1 VADPVGLRSTEPPVD
16 LRSTEPP
23 VDLRSTE
30 PLVDLRSDTVTKP
43 TAGMRA
49 AMVAAEVGDDV
60 FGDDPTVIALEAE
73 VAALF
78 GHEAALFAPSGSM
91 ANQIALSL
99 VVPRAGELLAG
110 ADAHVVSYE
119 LGAAAALAGISTR
132 TWPAVGASLA
142 VQQIA
147 AMIRPAGY
155 PSVPTRAIAVEQTHN
170 LGGGTVTDLQTL
182 RALRSAADEAGVLLH
197 CDGAR
202 IWHAHVADGVPLAA
216 YGRLFDTL
224 SVCLSKGLGAPIGS
238 LVVASAA
245 RIAEARVIRK
255 RLGGGMRQVGIL
267 AAAGRWALRHHIE
280 RLADDHARA
289 HRLATALEP
298 LGVVEA
304 AGVRTN
310 LVLLNLTKSQLDA
323 PALAA
328 AAARRGVLISPM
340 LPRTARLVTHLD
352 VDDDGVQRAITVL
365 GDLLAA

>member
-1 VADPVGLRSTEPPVD
+1 
-16 LRSTEPP
+16 
-23 VDLRSTE
+23 
-30 PLVDLRSDTVTKP
+30 VTRP
-43 TAGMRA
+43 TAGMRQ
-49 AMVAAEVGDDV
+49 AMAYAEVGDDV
-60 FGDDPTVIALEAE
+60 FGDDPTVAALEAE

-132 TWPAVGASLA
+132 TWPSVGAGLE
-142 VQQIA
+142 VEQIA

-170 LGGGTVTDLQTL
+170 LGGGTVTGLATL
-182 RALRSAADEAGVLLH
+182 RALRAAADEAGVLLH

-202 IWHAHVADGVPLAA
+202 IWHAHVADGVPLAS
-216 YGRLFDTL
+216 YGTLFDTL
-224 SVCLSKGLGAPIGS
+224 SVCLSKGLGAPVGS
-238 LVVASAA
+238 LVIGSAA
-245 RIAEARVIRK
+245 RIAEARVLRK

-267 AAAGRWALRHHIE
+267 AAAGRWALEHHLD
-280 RLADDHARA
+280 RLADDHQRA
-289 HRLATALEP
+289 HRLATVLEP
-298 LGVVEA
+298 LGVVDA
-304 AGVRTN
+304 ALVRTN
-310 LVLLNLTKSQLDA
+310 LVLLDLAETRLDA

-328 AAARRGVLISPM
+328 AAAERGVLISAM

-352 VDDDGVQRAITVL
+352 VDDAGIDRAGEVL
-365 GDLLAA
+365 TDLLKA